1 MQNKTMNKPLS
12 LTLAQARHLAVNAQ
26 GLHQP
31 QPASAEGMLNVF
43 RQLGCVQLD
52 PISAVAKSHQLVL
65 RSRLAHTSVAALN
78 TDLDQ
83 LLWRDKSVFEYW
95 AHCASMVLTEHYPIH
110 SHRMRG
116 HLKGTTSTWGQRMIA
131 WVAENKALANHILRE
146 IKKHGP
152 LPSSYFEEET
162 HSDWNSTDWTSGR
175 NVNQMLDFFWLGG
188 KLMVVGRKGNSRLWD
203 LAERHL
209 PEWTPREKLRD
220 AAIEK
225 LATLQAL
232 QALGVATQQQI
243 NLHFTRYR
251 YPTLKNTLADLERE
265 GHVVRASVEGMK
277 GDWYL
282 PASQAAT
289 SQDSRFGSLETSEVG
304 DIATLLSPFDNL
316 ICDRKRALALFNFD
330 FTIEIYVPKEK
341 RKFGYYVLPILYE
354 DKIIGRVDPLMDR
367 AKGILHIHQVHAETD
382 APMNRKAGKAVAQ
395 AIAQLGRF
403 LGATHVNMGN
413 PKDLPEGWKRDLR

>member
-1 MQNKTMNKPLS
+1 MNKPLS
-12 LTLAQARHLAVNAQ
+12 LTLAQVRHLAVQAQ
-26 GLHQP
+26 GLHQL

-65 RSRLAHTSVAALN
+65 RSRLAHTNIAMLN
-78 TDLDQ
+78 ADLDQ
-83 LLWRDKSVFEYW
+83 LLWRDKHVFEYW

-131 WVAENKALANHILRE
+131 WVAENKPLANHILRE

-162 HSDWNSTDWTSGR
+162 HSDWNSTGWTSGR
-175 NVNQMLDFFWLGG
+175 NVNQMLDFFWLSG

-209 PEWTPREKLRD
+209 PDWAPRDKLRD
-220 AAIEK
+220 AAVEK
-225 LATLQAL
+225 LAALQAL
-232 QALGVATQQQI
+232 QALGIATQQQI
-243 NLHFTRYR
+243 NSHFTRDR
-251 YPTLKNTLADLERE
+251 YPTLKNTLVDLERE
-265 GHVVRASVEGMK
+265 GRVVRANVEGMK
-277 GDWYL
+277 GDWYM
-282 PASQAAT
+282 PANDAQA
-289 SQDSRFGSLETSEVG
+289 SEVSG
-304 DIATLLSPFDNL
+304 SATLLSPFDNL

-367 AKGILHIHQVHAETD
+367 AKGVLHIHQVHAEPD

-395 AIAQLGRF
+395 AIAQLGSF
-403 LGATHVNMGN
+403 LGASHINMGQV
-413 PKDLPEGWKRDLR
+413 PDGWKRDLR